1 MHAGERKCR
10 PASSTMDH
18 ASFVDSFLSRSFHM
32 TSEVEIRPVRP
43 EDAEPAYA
51 LRLLPS
57 VIDGTLAIP
66 STRIEETFRRLQ
78 SLGPDDHS
86 FVALVDGHVVGM
98 AGLHVSTGKRRHTG
112 SLGMMVHDQFQGRG
126 IGREL
131 LETLLHVADNFLGL
145 IRVELEVFPDNE
157 RAIRLYESCGF
168 EHEGRK
174 RKAIWRHGEHQ
185 DVLVMGRVR

>member
-1 MHAGERKCR
+1 
-10 PASSTMDH
+10 
-18 ASFVDSFLSRSFHM
+18 M

-43 EDAEPAYA
+43 EDAESAYL

-66 STRIEETFRRLQ
+66 STRIGDTRRRFE

-86 FVALVDGHVVGM
+86 FVAVLDGQLVGM
-98 AGLHVSTGKRRHTG
+98 AGLHVGSGKLRHAG

-131 LETLLHVADNFLGL
+131 LETLLHLADNFLGL
-145 IRVELEVFPDNE
+145 TRVELEVFPDNE
-157 RAIRLYESCGF
+157 RAIRLYEGCGF

-174 RKAIWRHGEHQ
+174 RKAVWRHGEHQ
-185 DVLVMGRVR
+185 DVLIMGRVR

>member
-1 MHAGERKCR
+1 M
-10 PASSTMDH
+10 SSD
-18 ASFVDSFLSRSFHM
+18 
-32 TSEVEIRPVRP
+32 VEIRPVRP
-43 EDAEPAYA
+43 EDAEAVYQ

-66 STRIEETFRRLQ
+66 SVRIGETHRRLE

-86 FVALVDGHVVGM
+86 FVAVIDGQIVGM
-98 AGLHVSTGKRRHTG
+98 AGLHVNTGKRRHTA

-131 LETLLHVADNFLGL
+131 LEMLLHVADNFLGL
-145 IRVELEVFPDNE
+145 TRVELEVFPDNE
-157 RAIRLYESCGF
+157 RAIKLYESSGF

-174 RKAIWRHGEHQ
+174 RKAVWRHGEHQ
-185 DVLVMGRVR
+185 DVLEMGRIRSDAS

>member
-1 MHAGERKCR
+1 MSA
-10 PASSTMDH
+10 
-18 ASFVDSFLSRSFHM
+18 
-32 TSEVEIRPVRP
+32 EVEIRPVRP
-43 EDAEPAYA
+43 EDAEAAYQ

-66 STRIEETFRRLQ
+66 STRIGDTHRRLEG
-78 SLGPDDHS
+78 LGPDDHT
-86 FVALVDGHVVGM
+86 FVAIVDGQLVGM
-98 AGLHVSTGKRRHTG
+98 AGLHVGTGKLRHTG
-112 SLGMMVHDQFQGRG
+112 SLGIMVHDQFQGRG

-145 IRVELEVFPDNE
+145 TRVSLEVFPDNE

-174 RKAIWRHGEHQ
+174 RKSVWRHGEHQ
-185 DVLVMGRVR
+185 DTLLMARIHDTREP